1 MNLTY
6 LRREKRP
13 GSKVGGEMGE
23 AAGDRSH
30 QISQATVGTLDF
42 ISDVVGSQ
50 KQGDQVLKG
59 LSGCWVENGLWG
71 NH

>member
-1 MNLTY
+1 
-6 LRREKRP
+6 
-13 GSKVGGEMGE
+13 MGE

-71 NH
+71 NR